1 MGAENLW
8 LFRAI
13 NGWPESWAPFWQFF
27 SEAANHL
34 WFRLTMGAL
43 VLLMASLGKAP
54 RDTVIRALIA
64 IPIANALTDL
74 FKYLVPEPRPYQELS
89 GVLMREGA
97 AFSHGTAS
105 AHAANMASVAIVFCL
120 GLRWWGAP
128 WVVVAILTG
137 ISRVYVGAH
146 YPYQV
151 VLGWGC
157 GLFAGGAVALV
168 WQWVEKWLK
177 GRVGRNAP
185 STAS

>member
-1 MGAENLW
+1 MGAENLK

-13 NGWPESWAPFWQFF
+13 NEWSESWAPFWQFF

-34 WFRLTMGAL
+34 WFRLIMGAL
-43 VLLMASLGKAP
+43 VLLMVALGKGP
-54 RDTVIRALIA
+54 RDTVLRALIA
-64 IPIANALTDL
+64 LPIANGLTDL
-74 FKYLVPEPRPYQELS
+74 FKAVVPEPRPYQELS

-97 AFSHGTAS
+97 ALSHGTAS

-128 WVVVAILTG
+128 WVAVAILTG

-157 GLFAGGAVALV
+157 GIFAGGLVALG
-168 WQWVEKWLK
+168 WKWIENWYRSRA
-177 GRVGRNAP
+177 GRKAAP
-185 STAS
+185 TTT